1 MRTTTKRLSALIL
14 AILSLLAGPGRA
26 MAEVPSGTGPAR
38 TIESVETAVA
48 MGLVDTTAAVTL
60 EQEGSA
66 EVFVT
71 VSHSDML
78 GLVDA
83 DAMASRSGSDEQID
97 RLSKA
102 FAARKQVVLRRAVD
116 VEIVEDF
123 ELLPVMSVRVTSER
137 GLLSL
142 ASAPGV
148 AGISAPM
155 GEKLQ
160 LAQSLPLI
168 NQPQAAT
175 AGHRGAGTYVVVLDT
190 GVQYNNGHFGDCSS
204 FNNSTCKVVLYD
216 DYASRNDGSAD
227 DMGHG
232 TNVTG
237 IVLGVA
243 PGAKALVFDVFNT
256 YTNAQGKKDWTTD
269 NRAVN
274 RAIQKA
280 IEWRRQGYNVA
291 SINMSFGGGHYD
303 ACTASSAH
311 PYAGSLATAL
321 SVGIVPVASSGNDR
335 FINGSARSGIG
346 FPACLSSTLSVGA
359 VYEASYSSLTFGGG
373 TSTQCTD
380 RAPAR
385 DSVTCFSQDGSAL
398 EMLAPGARITAGGR
412 SNYSGTSMA
421 APHVAGA
428 VAVLKAAKPSAS
440 ATAIRNVLKTTG
452 PVITDPWTG
461 RRHHRLDLTAALAA
475 LGVSGSGAGTS
486 DTTKP
491 VVNDVDA
498 FIRSEAQFSDNGRFP
513 VKVTWK
519 ASDNRG
525 ITGYELRYKVEGGS
539 WKKVTLSSPTATSHQ
554 FTVATRTTINFAVAA
569 RDKAGNW
576 SDWKYSGW
584 TTTRWFD
591 ESAAAIDYS
600 SGWKRYTND
609 ATFKDD
615 YKATRTAGASVSFTF
630 TGKAVALSATKW
642 DGAGTADVYLD
653 GKYRGTVSF
662 SSNTTDVRRIV
673 KSYYWEKTGTH
684 TLTFK
689 VRSGWIS
696 VDTFLV
702 LT

>member
-1 MRTTTKRLSALIL
+1 MTTTITKRLSALVL
-14 AILSLLAGPGRA
+14 AILSVFAGPARA
-26 MAEVPSGTGPAR
+26 LAEVPSGLERDRGV
-38 TIESVETAVA
+38 ESIETAIA
-48 MGLVDTTAAVTL
+48 AGLVDDAAVATL
-60 EQEGSA
+60 TREGSA

-71 VSHSDML
+71 VAHGNTLKTVDDEAL
-78 GLVDA
+78 GN
-83 DAMASRSGSDEQID
+83 RSGADKEIG
-97 RLSKA
+97 RLSAA
-102 FAARKQVVLRRAVD
+102 FAAKKRVALKKAVD
-116 VEIVEDF
+116 VEVIEDF
-123 ELLPVMSVRVTSER
+123 ELLPVMSVRVSSEL

-148 AGISAPM
+148 KSVSAPT

-160 LAQSLPLI
+160 MQQSLPMI
-168 NQPQAAT
+168 NQPEAAA

-190 GVQYNNGHFGDCSS
+190 GVQYDNGYFGNCSS
-204 FNNSTCKVVLYD
+204 FNNSSCKVVLYD
-216 DYASRNDGSAD
+216 DYASKNDGSTD

-291 SINMSFGGGHYD
+291 SINMSFGGGHYN
-303 ACTASSAH
+303 ACTASSH
-311 PYAGSLATAL
+311 PYAASLATAL
-321 SVGIVPVASSGNDR
+321 SVGILPVASSGNDR
-335 FINGSARSGIG
+335 FSNGSARSGIG

-359 VYEASYSSLTFGGG
+359 VYDGSYSSLTFGSG

-380 RAPAR
+380 RSPER
-385 DSVTCFSQDGSAL
+385 DNVTCFSQDGSAL

-428 VAVLKAAKPSAS
+428 AAVLKAARPSAS
-440 ATAIRNVLKTTG
+440 ATAIRTALTTSG
-452 PVITDPWTG
+452 RVIADPWSG
-461 RRHHRLDLTAALAA
+461 NRLHRLDLTAALAT
-475 LGVSGSGAGTS
+475 LRVGGGGGTG

-491 VVNDVDA
+491 MVEDVDA
-498 FIRSEAQFSDNGRFP
+498 FIRGGARFLDNGKLP
-513 VKVTWK
+513 LKVTWK
-519 ASDNRG
+519 ANDDRG
-525 ITGYELRYKVEGGS
+525 ISAYDLRYKVDGGS
-539 WKKVTLSSPTATSHQ
+539 WKKVTLTSPTTTSHKI
-554 FTVATRTTINFAVAA
+554 TVSARTRINFAVAA
-569 RDKAGNW
+569 RDEAGNW
-576 SDWKYSGW
+576 SDWKYAGW

-591 ESAAAIDYS
+591 ESAAAVEYS
-600 SGWKRYTND
+600 SGWKHYTND
-609 ATFKDD
+609 AAFKDD
-615 YKATRTAGASVSFTF
+615 YNATRTAGASVSFTF
-630 TGKAVALSATKW
+630 TGSAVALSATKW

-653 GKYRGTVSF
+653 GKYKGTVSF
-662 SSNTTDVRRIV
+662 SSGSTDVRRIV
-673 KSYYWEKTGTH
+673 KSYYWEKSGTH